1 MKSKWNY
8 DQPRQN
14 QSRPKRK
21 RILIVTEGKVTEPL
35 YFDSLKKYCEIPQ
48 GQLEIYI
55 EAAPDHDGNT
65 PERVVSSAKMLKNKE
80 ENRARRARNNS
91 ALTDADPYDDVWVVF
106 DTEREGKNPN
116 LKNAA
121 DSAAAA
127 KLCVAISY
135 PSFESWFLLHLR
147 DGLPAMSDC
156 DSVVR
161 EIHKIFPGGYRKN
174 SPKNRDLKSLIES
187 ILDRKK
193 TTEAIE
199 RAKRIEKTAFTD
211 HPHVPIRPGTKI
223 HVLVEEI
230 WKSSPKGQR
239 DLR

>member
-48 GQLEIYI
+48 GQLEIDI
-55 EAAPDHDGNT
+55 DRAPDHDGNT
-65 PERVVSSAKMLKNKE
+65 PERVVSSAKKLKKEE
-80 ENRARRARNNS
+80 ENRARQARNNS
-91 ALTDADPYDDVWVVF
+91 ALTDADPYDDDWVVF

-156 DSVVR
+156 DAVVR
-161 EIHKIFPGGYRKN
+161 EIDKIFPGGYQKKK
-174 SPKNRDLKSLIES
+174 PENRELKRLIGS
-187 ILDRKK
+187 ILDWEK
-193 TTEAIE
+193 TTKAIE
-199 RAKRIEKTAFTD
+199 RAKRIEKTAYIE
-211 HPHVPIRPGTKI
+211 HPHVPISPGTRV

-239 DLR
+239 DRR